1 MKNDAILK
9 SYIYNGEV
17 YEIEDNT
24 GFKDSDS
31 ISIYEVIRVKKGVVL
46 FMEDHLDRMI
56 KSAEMLG
63 FTMKISK
70 SRMIEEVKK
79 LVSINNATNHN
90 IKLVCNDLDQEN
102 QNFLAYITYGSYN
115 IEDVPKDG
123 AKAIIFKAE
132 RVNPNIK
139 VINTSQRDQINTELE
154 KQNAL
159 EALLEDE
166 DGNITEG
173 SRSNMFF
180 VKKNTLYTAPSKKV
194 LLGIT
199 RSKIMDICKKLNI
212 EVVESD
218 IHKSELKDVDG
229 VFMSTTPIGV
239 LPIIS
244 IDNMKLNSSQNEI
257 IKKVVDGYEILTEEY
272 IKNHPNI

>member
-1 MKNDAILK
+1 MKNDAVLK

-17 YEIEDNT
+17 YGIEDDR
-24 GFKDSDS
+24 GFKDSSS
-31 ISIYEVIRVKKGVVL
+31 ISIYEVIRVKKGVAL
-46 FMEDHLDRMI
+46 FLEDHLDRMI

-63 FTMKISK
+63 FTMQKSK
-70 SRMIEEVKK
+70 TEMIEEVEK
-79 LVSINNATNHN
+79 LVDINNATNHN
-90 IKLVCNDLDQEN
+90 IKLVCNDFDQEK

-139 VINTSQRDQINTELE
+139 VINTSQREQINHELQ

-180 VKKNTLYTAPSKKV
+180 VKKDILYTAPSKKV

-199 RSKIMDICKKLNI
+199 RSKIMNICKALNI
-212 EVVESD
+212 EVIEND
-218 IHKSELKDVDG
+218 IHKSELSEVDG

-239 LPIIS
+239 LPIIV
-244 IDNMKLNSSQNEI
+244 IDDMKLNSAQNEI
-257 IKKVVDGYEILTEEY
+257 IKKVVDGYENLTEEY
-272 IKNHPNI
+272 IKNHKK